1 MPHELTSPAG
11 KRVNTDVI
19 YKDIQERYRK
29 EFEEFVHE
37 RLKIPREANSLE
49 IAEGIR
55 AFMGRTERELD
66 SVLLRGDLYSV
77 EGTKQVAE
85 AIFASFHHRDT
96 FALKPEVTSRIL
108 RQFPP
113 ANLLIKF
120 GKTTIAELEK
130 GYEPNDILAL
140 SSFSEEREHMD
151 RIWDWIWEN
160 VRPDHFGSLP
170 LKPLV
175 VSYEG
180 FPSLMEMK
188 EASALSK
195 LSGRIVL
202 SNLRKGVGGEFP
214 KLRYFT
220 MVAKNIVEA
229 ERYGEI
235 WEEFARQRRG
245 FGRKVINSMEGHWGK
260 EPLSAHNIFENKHQR
275 ILVQRLKEIAK
286 ELERR
291 EPRSLARILGD
302 IACSY
307 HLAQILPDG
316 QFVPCS
322 AWTWASYSFKG
333 GRGLPTPMSL
343 HVERDWASREFL
355 VRIYQAVGGSEE
367 KMDAKIVELVGRGR
381 ESENLAKI
389 LFP

>member
-1 MPHELTSPAG
+1 
-11 KRVNTDVI
+11 
-19 YKDIQERYRK
+19 
-29 EFEEFVHE
+29 
-37 RLKIPREANSLE
+37 
-49 IAEGIR
+49 
-55 AFMGRTERELD
+55 MGRAERELD
-66 SVLLRGDLYSV
+66 GALLRGDLYSV
-77 EGTKQVAE
+77 EGTKQVVE
-85 AIFASFHHRDT
+85 AIFASFPHRHT
-96 FALKPEVTSRIL
+96 FVLKPEVTSRIL
-108 RQFPP
+108 RQFSPV
-113 ANLLIKF
+113 NLLIKF
-120 GKTTIAELEK
+120 GKTIIAELEK
-130 GYEPNDILAL
+130 GYEPNDLLAL

-160 VRPDHFGSLP
+160 VRPEHFGSLP

-175 VSYEG
+175 VSYES

-188 EASALSK
+188 EASGLSK
-195 LSGRIVL
+195 LGGRIVVC
-202 SNLRKGVGGEFP
+202 NLRKGVGGEFP

-220 MVAKNIVEA
+220 MVAKNIVES

-245 FGRKVINSMEGHWGK
+245 FRRKVINSLEGHWGK
-260 EPLSAHNIFENKHQR
+260 ESLSAHNIFENKHQR
-275 ILVQRLKEIAK
+275 ILVQRLEEMAK
-286 ELERR
+286 ESERK
-291 EPRSLARILGD
+291 EPRSLAIVLRD

-316 QFVPCS
+316 QFIPCS

-333 GRGLPTPMSL
+333 GNGLPTPLSL

-355 VRIYQAVGGSEE
+355 TRLYQALGGSEE
-367 KMDAKIVELVGRGR
+367 KMDAEIVELMGQGK